1 MESLPVC
8 AGRWCRTWYSD
19 GKSYDSRT
27 KYTGVRERQS
37 RHRCGE
43 SHGGYGDNVALAW
56 HSSTRFA
63 VLRWCAI
70 RDTMSHSTGKHVQV
84 IIPTSSPSS
93 PKLSKVFLL
102 VIRRYQWTGNAGT
115 HFWHAHTGLQKIDGL
130 YGSVIVRQPPSRDP
144 NSHLYDF
151 DLTTHIVLIS
161 DWLHEDAAERYPGR
175 LAVNTGQDPE
185 SMLING
191 RGQFRDPN
199 TGFMTNTPLE
209 IFTITPGRRYR
220 FRLINAFASVCP
232 AQVTIEGHG
241 MTVIATDGEPVHPV
255 QVNTIISF
263 SGEWWRAHTHVSPN

>member
-1 MESLPVC
+1 M
-8 AGRWCRTWYSD
+8 
-19 GKSYDSRT
+19 
-27 KYTGVRERQS
+27 
-37 RHRCGE
+37 
-43 SHGGYGDNVALAW
+43 
-56 HSSTRFA
+56 
-63 VLRWCAI
+63 
-70 RDTMSHSTGKHVQV
+70 
-84 IIPTSSPSS
+84 
-93 PKLSKVFLL
+93 
-102 VIRRYQWTGNAGT
+102 
-115 HFWHAHTGLQKIDGL
+115 
-130 YGSVIVRQPPSRDP
+130 
-144 NSHLYDF
+144 
-151 DLTTHIVLIS
+151 LIS

-263 SGEWWRAHTHVSPN
+263 SGKYFGFRVKALSTHISCVKNLLRYVINIYLFIESYLKKLR

>member
-1 MESLPVC
+1 MAWYYYRNGHCAHFPGWRDAIARHLRPHAKASQDNGDSKHGAISLHY
-8 AGRWCRTWYSD
+8 ARA
-19 GKSYDSRT
+19 
-27 KYTGVRERQS
+27 
-37 RHRCGE
+37 H
-43 SHGGYGDNVALAW
+43 N
-56 HSSTRFA
+56 
-63 VLRWCAI
+63 
-70 RDTMSHSTGKHVQV
+70 
-84 IIPTSSPSS
+84 
-93 PKLSKVFLL
+93 
-102 VIRRYQWTGNAGT
+102 RYQWTGNAGT

-151 DLTTHIVLIS
+151 DLTTHIMLIS

-263 SGEWWRAHTHVSPN
+263 SGEFPATLGCFAARRGGACELKVADDGRGILMINACLRACVRVRAMRVCVCVE

>member
-1 MESLPVC
+1 M
-8 AGRWCRTWYSD
+8 
-19 GKSYDSRT
+19 
-27 KYTGVRERQS
+27 
-37 RHRCGE
+37 
-43 SHGGYGDNVALAW
+43 
-56 HSSTRFA
+56 
-63 VLRWCAI
+63 
-70 RDTMSHSTGKHVQV
+70 
-84 IIPTSSPSS
+84 
-93 PKLSKVFLL
+93 
-102 VIRRYQWTGNAGT
+102 
-115 HFWHAHTGLQKIDGL
+115 
-130 YGSVIVRQPPSRDP
+130 
-144 NSHLYDF
+144 
-151 DLTTHIVLIS
+151 LIS

-255 QVNTIISF
+255 NVNTIISF
-263 SGEWWRAHTHVSPN
+263 SGRSILLQMPDENSNDESHCRYFLLIKNHFRVNVLI

>member
-1 MESLPVC
+1 MLNFNVC
-8 AGRWCRTWYSD
+8 
-19 GKSYDSRT
+19 
-27 KYTGVRERQS
+27 
-37 RHRCGE
+37 
-43 SHGGYGDNVALAW
+43 
-56 HSSTRFA
+56 
-63 VLRWCAI
+63 
-70 RDTMSHSTGKHVQV
+70 
-84 IIPTSSPSS
+84 
-93 PKLSKVFLL
+93 
-102 VIRRYQWTGNAGT
+102 RYQFTGNSGT

-130 YGSVIVRQPPSRDP
+130 YGSLIVRQPPSRDP

-151 DLTTHIVLIS
+151 DLTTHIVLLS

-209 IFTITPGRRYR
+209 IFTMTPGRRYR

-232 AQVTIEGHG
+232 AQITVEGHSL
-241 MTVIATDGEPVHPV
+241 TIIATDGEPVHPV

-263 SGEWWRAHTHVSPN
+263 SGKSRFIFYILFYFNHSSFEYFFVRTFISH